1 MEKVERYR
9 QIIMEVLEEL
19 VSDEE
24 KSSSPIPVQF
34 IKDHEGGH
42 YMLFSNGWRDIKRV
56 YGCYLHIDI
65 APDGKV
71 WLQHDGTDLVVGQM
85 LLDKGVAKED
95 LVLGFHH
102 PWQRVD
108 TGYAVA

>member
-1 MEKVERYR
+1 M
-9 QIIMEVLEEL
+9 
-19 VSDEE
+19 EE
-24 KSSSPIPVQF
+24 KSRSTIPVQF
-34 IKDHEGGH
+34 IKDHDGGH
-42 YMLFSNGWRDIKRV
+42 YLFFSNGWRGKKRI

-71 WLQHDGTDLVVGQM
+71 WLQHYGTDLVVGQM
-85 LLDKGVAKED
+85 LLDKGVAKEY

-102 PWQRVD
+102 PLRRVD